1 MVLNYVRK
9 PDVTENI
16 YDYQLMDIAETKVN
30 FEEYKGKPLLVHF
43 WATWCATCKLEVSN
57 IERISKEYNVVTI
70 AVTSGINESL
80 NTYMNENKLT
90 YRVINDFNGE
100 LSKKFNIGAYP
111 STLIYNKKGELK
123 FTEIGYSTTLG
134 LQARL
139 ELLK

>member
-1 MVLNYVRK
+1 
-9 PDVTENI
+9 
-16 YDYQLMDIAETKVN
+16 
-30 FEEYKGKPLLVHF
+30 
-43 WATWCATCKLEVSN
+43 
-57 IERISKEYNVVTI
+57 
-70 AVTSGINESL
+70 
-80 NTYMNENKLT
+80 MNENKLT